1 MSGGAIT
8 VTDLSKRYFLHG
20 PGPRTFQEAVLRMV
34 GAARRRQP
42 LWSLRDV
49 HFQITPGES
58 VGIVGRNGAG
68 KSTLLRLICGLERPT
83 CGSVQLEGRVTALL
97 ELGAG
102 FHPDLSGRQNLYVSA
117 IVSGLR
123 RQEVAAR
130 YEEIVQF
137 AGIEPFMD
145 EPLRTYSAGMQL
157 RLGFAIAIHIDPD
170 ILIVDE
176 VLAVGDYE
184 FQQKCLERIAMFQS
198 QGKTLLFVSHDM
210 TAVRRFC
217 DRAIWLQKGQMLADG
232 PVDEIIAAYEG
243 HGEVSS
249 TQAVDTASE
258 DTSTEILEQLN
269 L

>member
-1 MSGGAIT
+1 MSGAIT
-8 VTDLSKRYFLHG
+8 VTDLSKRYFLQG
-20 PGPRTFQEAVLRMV
+20 PGPRTFQEAILRTL
-34 GAARRRQP
+34 GAARQRQP

-49 HFQITPGES
+49 NFQIRPGES
-58 VGIVGRNGAG
+58 VGVAGRNGAG

-83 CGSVQLEGRVTALL
+83 YGTVQLEGRVTALL

-123 RQEVAAR
+123 RPEVEAR

-157 RLGFAIAIHIDPD
+157 RLGFAIAIHVDPD

-184 FQQKCLERIAMFQS
+184 FQEKCLERIEMFQN
-198 QGKTLLFVSHDM
+198 QGKTLLFVSHSMDSI
-210 TAVRRFC
+210 RRFC
-217 DRAIWLQKGQMLADG
+217 DRAIWLQKGQLLADG
-232 PVDEIIAAYEG
+232 PVDGVIAAYEG
-243 HGEVSS
+243 SGQVSPP
-249 TQAVDTASE
+249 QADETDVEAVSA
-258 DTSTEILEQLN
+258 EILEQLN